1 MRLASL
7 ALLVLFCLAR
17 PQANGQNPAPHSALT
32 DQGSPPPPV
41 VAPSGSIGRRD
52 PEADRR
58 QVLADLRQLITE
70 ARTLQRDLDAAP
82 VGAVSAQSF
91 KRSQRI
97 EGLAKQIRRTLRE
110 R

>member
-7 ALLVLFCLAR
+7 ALLVLICIAR
-17 PQANGQNPAPHSALT
+17 PHANGQNPAPHGVPS

-41 VAPSGSIGRRD
+41 VAPNSIGRRD

-82 VGAVSAQSF
+82 VGTVSAQSF

-97 EGLAKQIRRTLRE
+97 ASLAKQIRRTLKE

>member
-7 ALLVLFCLAR
+7 ALLVLFCVTR
-17 PQANGQNPAPHSALT
+17 PHANGQDPAPHSVFT

-41 VAPSGSIGRRD
+41 VAPNSNIGRRD

-58 QVLADLRQLITE
+58 RVLADLRQLITE

-82 VGAVSAQSF
+82 VGTVSAQSF
-91 KRSQRI
+91 KRAQRI
-97 EGLAKQIRRTLRE
+97 EGLAKQIRKTLKDQ
-110 R
+110 